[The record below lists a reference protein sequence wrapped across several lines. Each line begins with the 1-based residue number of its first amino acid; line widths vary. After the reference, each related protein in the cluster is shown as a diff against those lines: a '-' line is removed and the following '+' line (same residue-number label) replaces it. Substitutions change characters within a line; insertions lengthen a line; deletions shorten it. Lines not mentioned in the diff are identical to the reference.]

1 SGAAGPRPRLVHHG
15 HRRAHHT
22 LGAAGGAGHRLR
34 PNGAGQGAERGVRG
48 RTPRPPQRA
57 DPGRHHRR
65 PELRRRPLGRRA
77 HRDGLRVAG
86 HRALRGDRV
95 DPAGLPGDP
104 GRHHVDRRHLHRG
117 EPRRR
122 RALRRPRS
130 PHPGPVMANDAT
142 STASLR
148 SMALAGSAWRA
159 RPRRNGALVAG
170 AIIVTAWVVGALAAP
185 LLAPHSPL
193 DLDVLNRLEPP
204 SLAHPFGTDD
214 AGRDNLSRIIY
225 GARITVPT
233 AFVVVLVAT
242 IVGGAVG
249 AAAGYASGRVEDLL
263 MRVTDVGLAF
273 PAFLLAMAVTSAL
286 GAGLYRGMVA
296 IVLVSWPETSR
307 LMRGQILS
315 VKENDYVVAARALG
329 VPARRVVWAHVLP
342 NAFPPVVVKAT
353 LDVGNAVI

>member
-1 SGAAGPRPRLVHHG
+1 GLRPRLVHHG
-15 HRRAHHT
+15 HRGAHHA

-34 PNGAGQGAERGVRG
+34 PNRAGQGAERGVGG
-48 RTPRPPQRA
+48 RAPRPPQRA
-57 DPGRHHRR
+57 DPGRHHHR
-65 PELRRRPLGRRA
+65 PELRGRPLRRRA
-77 HRDGLRVAG
+77 DRDGLRVAG

-95 DPAGLPGDP
+95 DPAGLPGVP
-104 GRHHVDRRHLHRG
+104 GRPQAARRHLHRG

-130 PHPGPVMANDAT
+130 PHPGPVMANEAT
-142 STASLR
+142 PAASLR
-148 SMALAGSAWRA
+148 SMALPGLAWRA

-170 AIIVTAWVVGALAAP
+170 AIIVGAWVVVAVAAP

-225 GARITVPT
+225 GARIAVPRG
-233 AFVVVLVAT
+233 FVVVLVAT
-242 IVGGAVG
+242 LGGGAVG

-263 MRVTDVGLAF
+263 MRVTDVVLAF
-273 PAFLLAMAVTSAL
+273 PAFLLAMAVTAAL
-286 GAGLYRGMVA
+286 GAGLYHAMMA

-307 LMRGQILS
+307 L
-315 VKENDYVVAARALG
+315 
-329 VPARRVVWAHVLP
+329 
-342 NAFPPVVVKAT
+342 
-353 LDVGNAVI
+353 